1 VRLAE
6 RPRVLYVSYDGAGEP
21 LGRSQI
27 LGYLQRLAERCE
39 ITLISFEKD
48 LASRPQTATLLADAG
63 IRWRALPYHKRPPVL
78 STALDIV
85 AGARAVREECRGA
98 QPDVIHVRSV
108 VPGVIALISRRSAH
122 GSRRSGHGSRRSGH
136 GSRRSGHGSRRSG
149 HGRSKLLYD
158 ARGFWADERVLAGQW
173 RKHGILHRV
182 AKRCELRCF
191 RAADAV
197 VTLASASVPQIRSWL
212 GTRPVPVLVI
222 PTCAELERFG
232 GGAPRPDGP
241 RAVWCGSVGTF
252 YRFDLAVRLAD
263 ALGFP
268 LTVLT
273 RQTDS
278 ARAQLGGR
286 EADVREVAPAAVAA
300 ELRPGDVGMCF
311 YADGFAN
318 LARAPTRFA
327 EYAAAG
333 MVVAATRG
341 VGDLT
346 EIVTTNRVGV
356 IIEDDSEQGLADA
369 AAQIRALAADP
380 AAHARAR
387 RLAAERYSADDGAEA
402 YLELYRRLQ
411 GSAIEARVAA

>member
-1 VRLAE
+1 MRPAE

-27 LGYLQRLAERCE
+27 LGYLQRLAARCE

-63 IRWRALPYHKRPPVL
+63 IRWRPLPYHKRPPLL
-78 STALDIV
+78 STAVDIA
-85 AGARAVREECRGA
+85 AGARAVREQCREA

-108 VPGVIALISRRSAH
+108 VPGVIALISRRT
-122 GSRRSGHGSRRSGH
+122 
-136 GSRRSGHGSRRSG
+136 G

-173 RKHGILHRV
+173 REHGILHRV
-182 AKRCELRCF
+182 ARHCELRCF

-197 VTLASASVPQIRSWL
+197 VTLAGASVPQIRSWL

-222 PTCAELERFG
+222 PTCAELGRFG

-341 VGDLT
+341 VGDLK

-356 IIEDDSEQGLADA
+356 IIEDDSEQGLANA

-387 RLAAERYSADDGAEA
+387 RLAAERYSLDDGAEA
-402 YLELYRRLQ
+402 YLKLYRRLQ